1 MTVHPESGN
10 GNPPP
15 RPRSFAPPPPPDP
28 AEALYYEGMAAYQH
42 RNWVQALD
50 RFTRLKELQPTRP
63 GLDALLDEVR
73 WFLQLQAAVP
83 SATGA
88 VEGLPTDKP
97 QHQSAER
104 GRPNRRQ
111 TWIVITLAIVGLL
124 ALLLFVFQERLPWA
138 GVSDRETQEIF
149 NRAQAR
155 LAVGDY
161 EGAEA
166 AFLKLLEIAPNDPEA
181 QLGLSTARRQRAL
194 AQSYAAAQAAIADED
209 WDKAGAE
216 LEKIL
221 AVDPGY
227 ADAQAKADF
236 VAQRRRLTSLYE
248 DGSRLYDLGHWEEAI
263 AQFERIRELDRFYR
277 SEAVAEFL
285 FVCYM
290 NAGEAAIERADGDV
304 AIVAKAVDYYSRA
317 LAIHPRNRLASNGR
331 RLSGLYLEAI
341 RSLVAGNR
349 AEAQSRLEALL
360 AEEPD
365 YGRGEA
371 ARQLYQLLLANA
383 ESALKAGDIPAAI
396 QWYVQAQAV
405 PGVDVSV
412 AAQGLAIARAITP
425 TPTPSPTPTPTL
437 TPVPQPVA
445 VVTQGPLNLRS
456 GPGQGYPVIGQV
468 RSGDRLQVT
477 GRNADGSWLRVC
489 LAAEDGTCR
498 SGADQGGWL
507 FSRLVDVQGDL
518 AMIAVVTPLP
528 APVNILPRPTNTPVP
543 RVTCITGLVRDA
555 ASGSPLPDWTIT
567 LQGTNGLT
575 VSLRSG
581 PDGSYRFADLATGS
595 YTVSQRLEPGWR
607 AVSPLSSV
615 VMVIPAADCV
625 VVDFW
630 NSREAPGGGGAP
642 APTPT
647 PPR

>member
-1 MTVHPESGN
+1 MTVHPEPGN

-15 RPRSFAPPPPPDP
+15 RPRSLVTPPPDP

-42 RNWVQALD
+42 RNWAQALD

-83 SATGA
+83 SVTGA
-88 VEGLPTDKP
+88 VETPSVDKP
-97 QHQSAER
+97 QPQPAER
-104 GRPNRRQ
+104 TWPGRRQ
-111 TWIVITLAIVGLL
+111 TWGVAILAMIGLL
-124 ALLLFVFQERLPWA
+124 ALLLFVFQDRLPSA
-138 GVSDRETQEIF
+138 GVPDREAQEIF
-149 NRAQAR
+149 NRGQAR

-166 AFLKLLEIAPNDPEA
+166 AFVKLLEIAPNDPEA
-181 QLGLSTARRQRAL
+181 QLGLSTARRQMVL
-194 AQSYAAAQAAIADED
+194 AQRYAAAQAAIADED
-209 WDKAGAE
+209 WEKAGTE

-236 VAQRRRLTSLYE
+236 VARRRRLASLYE

-263 AQFERIRELDRFYR
+263 AQFERIRELDRSYR
-277 SEAVAEFL
+277 PEAVAEFL

-304 AIVAKAVDYYSRA
+304 AVVTKAVDYYSRA

-331 RLSGLYLEAI
+331 RLSGLYLEAV

-360 AEEPD
+360 AEVPD

-371 ARQLYQLLLANA
+371 ARQLYRLLLANA
-383 ESALKAGDIPAAI
+383 ENALRTGDIPAAI
-396 QWYVQAQAV
+396 QWYIEAQAV
-405 PGVDVSV
+405 PGVDVS
-412 AAQGLAIARAITP
+412 AASRGLAIARAITP
-425 TPTPSPTPTPTL
+425 TPTPSPTATPSP
-437 TPVPQPVA
+437 TPVPRPVA
-445 VVTQGPLNLRS
+445 IVVQGPLNLRN
-456 GPGQGYPVIGQV
+456 GPGQGYPVVGQA

-489 LAAEDGTCR
+489 LVFENRLCR
-498 SGADQGGWL
+498 SGADQEGWL
-507 FSRLVDVQGDL
+507 SSRLIEVQGDL
-518 AMIAVVTPLP
+518 GTVAIVTPPPPP
-528 APVNILPRPTNTPVP
+528 ANTPSRPTNTSVP
-543 RVTCITGLVRDA
+543 RVTCITGAVRDVA
-555 ASGSPLPDWTIT
+555 NGSPLSDWTIT
-567 LQGTNGLT
+567 LQGTNGAAI
-575 VSLRSG
+575 VLRSG
-581 PDGSYRFADLATGS
+581 LDGSYRFTDLATGS

-630 NSREAPGGGGAP
+630 NSREEPVGGGAP
-642 APTPT
+642 ALTPT
-647 PPR
+647 PRR